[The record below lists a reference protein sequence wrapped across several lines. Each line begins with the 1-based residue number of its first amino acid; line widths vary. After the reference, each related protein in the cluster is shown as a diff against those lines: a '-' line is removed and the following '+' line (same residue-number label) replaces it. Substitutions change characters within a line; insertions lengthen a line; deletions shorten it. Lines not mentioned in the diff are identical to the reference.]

1 MTGRIKMIT
10 DGTKVGWPKEIID
23 KITKQ
28 MVHGVE
34 NYVYKDRPKT
44 LDELLKN
51 TVARYPDKVALIF
64 EDQSITYRELDR
76 LVNNMACALI
86 NDCGIQKGDR
96 VGLLFKNCIEIVIG
110 MFGAI
115 RAGAI
120 VLPLNNKLKSAEL
133 KYQLENSGTK
143 LLMGESEYY
152 EPAIAPIRG
161 EIPCKQ
167 FYLLGDSIPDTMP
180 FSALTEKDAARD
192 ISVPMNE
199 EDTVWIVYTS
209 GTTGKPKG
217 ALSSHIDGIHSV
229 MSYTFCYNIT
239 PEDRGI
245 IAVPL
250 FHVTGLFAQLI
261 TLIYAGGS
269 SVIMPK
275 MDAAEMIRLIAEKH
289 VTHTLSVPTVY
300 IMMMNHPDAKKY
312 DLSHFRIGAFGG
324 AAISA
329 ESVRQIGK
337 WLPQIELHNTYGL
350 TEVSSPATMMPHQQS
365 STKPASI
372 GWPTPVTQLKI
383 VDPETFEEMPVNAE
397 GELWIKA
404 PNVTKGYW
412 EMPEATAKSI
422 TDGWLHTGDVAA
434 IDEEGFVYIK
444 DRLKDMINRG
454 GEKIFSVEVEDVL
467 YTNPKILEVAV
478 VGVPDEKFGELVKAV
493 VVPKA
498 QTIITEAE
506 VKEWVITRMAKFKT
520 PTYVEFV
527 KELPRNPNG
536 KIIKKELRYVPE
548 DVTKSTKQAG

>member
-1 MTGRIKMIT
+1 MIA
-10 DGTKVGWPKEIID
+10 DGTKAGWPKDIPD
-23 KITKQ
+23 KIGKQ
-28 MVHGVE
+28 KVHGVE

-44 LDELLKN
+44 LDEVVRN

-64 EDQSITYRELDR
+64 EDQTLTYREFDR
-76 LVNNMACALI
+76 LVNNLAGALI
-86 NDCGIQKGDR
+86 KDCGIRKGDR
-96 VGLLFKNCIEIVIG
+96 VGLLFKNCLEVVIG

-133 KYQLENSGTK
+133 QYQLANSGTK
-143 LLMGESEYY
+143 LLISESEYY
-152 EPAIAPIRG
+152 EPAIKPILN

-167 FYLLGDSIPDTMP
+167 FYLTGEPVEGTMP
-180 FSALTEKDAARD
+180 FSALIEKQATQDVR
-192 ISVPMNE
+192 VPMEE
-199 EDTVWIVYTS
+199 EDPVWIVYTS
-209 GTTGKPKG
+209 GTTGNPKG
-217 ALSSHIDGIHSV
+217 ALSSHINGIHSI
-229 MSYTFCYNIT
+229 MSYTYCYNIT
-239 PEDRGI
+239 PEDRSI

-275 MDAAEMIRLIAEKH
+275 MDAGEMIRLIAEKR

-312 DLSHFRIGAFGG
+312 DLSHFRVGAFGG

-329 ESVRQIGK
+329 ESVRQIGE
-337 WLPQIELHNTYGL
+337 WIPGIELHNTYGL
-350 TEVSSPATMMPHQQS
+350 TEVSSPATMMPHQHS
-365 STKPASI
+365 VRKAASI
-372 GWPTPVTQLKI
+372 GWPTPVTQLK
-383 VDPETFEEMPVNAE
+383 VVNPDTFEEMPANVE

-404 PNVTKGYW
+404 PNVTPGYW
-412 EMPEATAKSI
+412 EMPEATAKAV
-422 TDGWLHTGDVAA
+422 TDGWLHTGDVAS

-454 GEKIFSVEVEDVL
+454 GEKIFSVEVENVL
-467 YTNPKILEVAV
+467 YTNPKILEVAI
-478 VGVPDEKFGELVKAV
+478 VGVPDDKFGELMKAV
-493 VVPKA
+493 VVPKEGSA
-498 QTIITEAE
+498 ISEDE
-506 VKEWVITRMAKFKT
+506 VKDWVINRMAKFKT

-536 KIIKKELRYVPE
+536 KVMKKELRYLPG
-548 DVTKSTKQAG
+548 KKG